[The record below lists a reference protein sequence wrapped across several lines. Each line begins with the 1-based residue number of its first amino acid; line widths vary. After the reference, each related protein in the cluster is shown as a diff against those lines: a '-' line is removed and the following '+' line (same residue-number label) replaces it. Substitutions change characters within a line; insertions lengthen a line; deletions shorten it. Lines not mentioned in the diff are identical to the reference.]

1 MKEYYENIM
10 KKYKVDRNGV
20 PSYMQTR
27 MIGIDGTQY
36 KILPMEC
43 FHDRV
48 YGDRLIQTEYAVFY
62 LFKPYPNSDVGYWY
76 QCSKWYKYC
85 QNAVNFMK
93 RKACKGI

>member
-20 PSYMQTR
+20 PTYMQTR
-27 MIGIDGTQY
+27 MIGIDGTHY
-36 KILPMEC
+36 KILPMESLAQ
-43 FHDRV
+43 RV
-48 YGDRLIQTEYAVFY
+48 FDDHLTQTEYAVFY
-62 LFKPYPNSDVGYWY
+62 LHKPYPDCDAGFWY

-85 QNAVNFMK
+85 QNAVNFMN